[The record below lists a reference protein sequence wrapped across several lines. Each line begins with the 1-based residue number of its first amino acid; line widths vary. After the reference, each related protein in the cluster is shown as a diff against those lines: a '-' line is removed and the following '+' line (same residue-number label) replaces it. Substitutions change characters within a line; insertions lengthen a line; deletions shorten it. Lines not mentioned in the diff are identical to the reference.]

1 MGPECGGISSVACFT
16 MAAPGRRS
24 SWGDVVREHRCFHTT
39 FRARGKP
46 RPTTRITRPPSRII
60 DSKILRRRRGRQGS
74 RARLSLFKPILSTD
88 MTFQL
93 LGIFPRARFLFVLRH
108 LDDVVR
114 SSLTKFGTENRLGHV
129 RSWMEDGFSEI
140 ASAPPPEATR

>member
-1 MGPECGGISSVACFT
+1 
-16 MAAPGRRS
+16 
-24 SWGDVVREHRCFHTT
+24 
-39 FRARGKP
+39 
-46 RPTTRITRPPSRII
+46 
-60 DSKILRRRRGRQGS
+60 
-74 RARLSLFKPILSTD
+74 